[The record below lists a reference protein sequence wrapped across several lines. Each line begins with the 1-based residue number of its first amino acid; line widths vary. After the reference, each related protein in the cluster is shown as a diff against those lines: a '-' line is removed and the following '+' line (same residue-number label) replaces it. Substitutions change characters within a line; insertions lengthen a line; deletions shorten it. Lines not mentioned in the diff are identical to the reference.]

1 MKFKRTFAALI
12 TAVSVLSLTACGKDE
27 QPTVSNGGTGT
38 QPSGN
43 NSFSPSGGE
52 GYLQGL
58 NEQEIALE
66 IERTHV
72 RSCDSTAQSLLNVTK
87 TYIADY
93 EYNVWYENSGG
104 GLFREAGVLAE
115 ITVVNGEPTVK
126 MNGYND
132 TAVTEKVGTYEDFIK
147 EGFGFT
153 SEDNCK
159 AVIYAKKNGM
169 PCACVYSDR
178 ADAKLGNYE
187 YDEDNDKIIV
197 RVEWV
202 SEDLPGVTPDGFYIG
217 TYPKADSKGT
227 LTA

>member
-1 MKFKRTFAALI
+1 MKFKKTFAALI
-12 TAVSVLSLTACGKDE
+12 TAACTLSLTACGKDE
-27 QPTVSNGGTGT
+27 QPTISNGETGT

-52 GYLQGL
+52 GYMQGL
-58 NEQEIALE
+58 NEQEFALE

-72 RSCDSTAQSLLNVTK
+72 RSCDSMAASLYSITK
-87 TYIADY
+87 TYASDY
-93 EYNVWYENSGG
+93 VNAKGG
-104 GLFREAGVLAE
+104 EEHIDVGILAE
-115 ITVVNGEPTVK
+115 FTVVNGEPTVK

-153 SEDNCK
+153 FEDNCK
-159 AVIYAKKNGM
+159 AIIYAKKNGM

-217 TYPKADSKGT
+217 TYPKADSKGI